1 MFNINKNK
9 TTTQESTQLF
19 IGGTLLLKTS
29 QPESKYN
36 SYNGF
41 SKDWKY
47 SYKLAYLKRKPT
59 LTIIIYD
66 IYCYKRFLL
75 LKPWCKLIR
84 SVHIFLP
91 LVHS

>member
-29 QPESKYN
+29 QPESKYH

-41 SKDWKY
+41 SKD
-47 SYKLAYLKRKPT
+47 
-59 LTIIIYD
+59 
-66 IYCYKRFLL
+66 
-75 LKPWCKLIR
+75 
-84 SVHIFLP
+84 
-91 LVHS
+91 

>member
-29 QPESKYN
+29 QPESKYH
-36 SYNGF
+36 SYNGL

-47 SYKLAYLKRKPT
+47 SCKLAYLKRKPN
-59 LTIIIYD
+59 LNNHNIWY
-66 IYCYKRFLL
+66 
-75 LKPWCKLIR
+75 
-84 SVHIFLP
+84 LP
-91 LVHS
+91 L